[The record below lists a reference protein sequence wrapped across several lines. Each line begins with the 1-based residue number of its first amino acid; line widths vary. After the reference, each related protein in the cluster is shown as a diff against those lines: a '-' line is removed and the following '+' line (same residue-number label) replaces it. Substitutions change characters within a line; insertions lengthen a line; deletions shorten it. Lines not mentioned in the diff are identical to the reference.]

1 MSSQKIQIIEP
12 QSPQEFEAYYL
23 VRYNTLRKPWNQ
35 PTGSEKDNQEAESIH
50 AMAVNENNEV
60 LGVCRLQYNS
70 ATEAQLRFM
79 GVVDEAQ
86 GLGIGR
92 LLIDY
97 MEQKAKKHGTT
108 TMILQA
114 RANAVDFYKKCGYSV
129 KEKTFLLWDL
139 IQHYLMT
146 KEL

>member
-1 MSSQKIQIIEP
+1 VLSPQIRIIEP

-23 VRYNTLRKPWNQ
+23 VRYNILRKPWNQ
-35 PTGSEKDNQEAESIH
+35 PLGSEKDNNELESIH

-60 LGVCRLQYNS
+60 LGVCRLQFNS
-70 ATEAQLRFM
+70 KTEAQLRFM
-79 GVVDEAQ
+79 GVTDEAQ

-97 MEQKAKKHGTT
+97 MEHKAKNHGTK

-114 RANAVDFYKKCGYSV
+114 RDNAVDFYKKCGYSV

-146 KEL
+146 KDL

>member
-1 MSSQKIQIIEP
+1 
-12 QSPQEFEAYYL
+12 
-23 VRYNTLRKPWNQ
+23 
-35 PTGSEKDNQEAESIH
+35 
-50 AMAVNENNEV
+50 
-60 LGVCRLQYNS
+60 
-70 ATEAQLRFM
+70 M
-79 GVVDEAQ
+79 GIVDEAQ

-97 MEQKAKKHGTT
+97 MELKAKNHGTT

-114 RANAVDFYKKCGYSV
+114 RENAVDFYKKCGYTV
-129 KEKTFLLWDL
+129 KEKTFLLWNI

>member
-1 MSSQKIQIIEP
+1 MFNQTIKIIEP
-12 QSPQEFEAYYL
+12 QSSQEFEAYYL
-23 VRYNTLRKPWNQ
+23 IRYNTLRKPWNQ
-35 PTGSEKDNQEAESIH
+35 PIGSEKDNHEAESIH

-70 ATEAQLRFM
+70 ETEAQLRFM
-79 GVVDEAQ
+79 GVINEAQ

-97 MEQKAKKHGTT
+97 MELKAKNHGTR

-114 RANAVDFYKKCGYSV
+114 RENALDFYKKCGYSV
-129 KEKTFLLWDL
+129 KEKTFKLWDL

>member
-1 MSSQKIQIIEP
+1 MLNQIIKIIEP
-12 QSPQEFEAYYL
+12 QSPEEFEAYYL

-35 PTGSEKDNQEAESIH
+35 PLGSEKDNHEAESIH
-50 AMAVNENNEV
+50 AMAVKENNEV
-60 LGVCRLQYNS
+60 IGVCRLQYNS

-79 GVVDEAQ
+79 SVIDEAQ

-97 MEQKAKKHGTT
+97 MEQKAKNHGTT

-114 RANAVDFYKKCGYSV
+114 RENAVDFYKKCGYSV
-129 KEKTFLLWDL
+129 KEKTFLLWNI

>member
-1 MSSQKIQIIEP
+1 MLPKKIQIIEP

-35 PTGSEKDNQEAESIH
+35 PVGSEKDAHEIESIH
-50 AMAVNENNEV
+50 AMAVDEYNKV

-97 MEQKAKKHGTT
+97 MELKAKNHGTK

-114 RANAVDFYKKCGYSV
+114 RENAVDFYKKCGYSV
-129 KEKTFLLWDL
+129 KEKTFKLWDL

>member
-1 MSSQKIQIIEP
+1 LLPKKIQIIEP

-35 PTGSEKDNQEAESIH
+35 PVGSEKDAHEIESIH
-50 AMAVNENNEV
+50 AMAVDEYNKV

-97 MEQKAKKHGTT
+97 MELKAKNHGTK

-114 RANAVDFYKKCGYSV
+114 RENAVDFYKKCGYSV
-129 KEKTFLLWDL
+129 KEKTFKLWDL